1 MAKNKLSLE
10 KEQERIR
17 QLKRYELEAY
27 AEGYKIIAGLDE
39 VGRGPLA
46 GPVVAAA
53 VILPADFF
61 LPEVDDSKKLGAKK
75 RQKLAAE
82 IKREA
87 LDWSVSY
94 VFPPYLDE
102 LNILGATKHAMINCV
117 DTLNTRPDFLL
128 IDALFLDDI
137 NIKQLPLVK
146 GDTLSVSIACAS
158 IIAKVERDQSMAYY
172 DQLYPGYDFTS
183 NKGYGTKKHLAALA
197 ENGPCGLHRTSFEP
211 IKSFYGGN
219 LNARRTSIFNQR
231 NN

>member
-1 MAKNKLSLE
+1 MTKNKLSLE
-10 KEQERIR
+10 KEQERIL
-17 QLKRYELEAY
+17 QLKKYEFEAY
-27 AEGYKIIAGLDE
+27 DKGYEIIAGLDE

-61 LPEVDDSKKLGAKK
+61 LPGVDDSKKLGAKK

-82 IKREA
+82 IKQAA

-94 VFPPYLDE
+94 VFPPYLDK
-102 LNILGATKHAMINCV
+102 LNILGATKYAMVNCV
-117 DTLNTRPDFLL
+117 NTLNTRPDFLL

-137 NIKQLPLVK
+137 NIKQLPLIK

-158 IIAKVERDQSMAYY
+158 IVAKVERDQSMTYY
-172 DQLYPGYDFTS
+172 DQLYPGYDFTH

-197 ENGPCGLHRTSFEP
+197 ENGPCSLHRTSFEP

-219 LNARRTSIFNQR
+219 HNVRQISLFD
-231 NN
+231 